1 MAIIKTYTR
10 VGLVL
15 VVVVAAAAM
24 LPRIVSSRAEVRE
37 VTLVV
42 RNMTYYLDGSQTPN
56 PSLRFSP
63 GEKVRL
69 TLRNEDRGMS
79 HDFNVKAWGVATKV
93 LEGTGKDTVTFRVPK
108 RGGSTN
114 YTCTPHTLMMN
125 GAIVVE

>member
-15 VVVVAAAAM
+15 VVVLAAAAL
-24 LPRIVSSRAEVRE
+24 LPRIVSSRAETRE

-56 PSLRFSP
+56 PSLRFTP
-63 GEKVRL
+63 GEQVRL

-79 HDFNVKAWGVATKV
+79 HDFRVKEWGVATKV
-93 LEGTGKDTVTFRVPK
+93 LEGTGKDSVTFRVPK
-108 RGGSTN
+108 RGGSTT